1 VITIFVCK
9 LFSHFGQ
16 VRKWVFSF
24 NQAHPHNRLTCDQSL
39 QNNLKTWQNVQRFEL
54 QILVFSLQS
63 MTMMVLTIESKSA
76 ITMVIE
82 NKTTSMK
89 Q

>member
-1 VITIFVCK
+1 MIKNVICK
-9 LFSHFGQ
+9 YFSCFGQ
-16 VRKWVFSF
+16 VTKWGFSI
-24 NQAHPHNRLTCDQSL
+24 NEAHPHNRLTCDQSQ
-39 QNNLKTWQNVQRFEL
+39 QNYLKTWQNVQRFEL

-76 ITMVIE
+76 TTMVVEDKSANI
-82 NKTTSMK
+82 K